1 MNATLNLAAIPSA
14 VNPDWPGIW
23 QRILADE
30 KLFRKMLRERKRL
43 GRGTFG
49 AVYEINGAAI
59 KIGCVRPEEAR
70 IQKWVY
76 ETYQRALPVWAY
88 VEEMPLPRAVTREV
102 CPEHDPLDSCAKGF
116 ALCHCSETMAVMVMP
131 LAAPVENISTRQYER
146 VIAPI
151 EKALETKFDFWW
163 EDFSRHLMH
172 WDGQIV
178 MSDFGDAE
186 EKYW

>member
-1 MNATLNLAAIPSA
+1 MNTTLNFVPVPST

-30 KLFRKMLRERKRL
+30 KLFKKMLHQRKRL

-49 AVYEINGAAI
+49 AVYEIHGAAV
-59 KIGCVRPEEAR
+59 KIGCVLPEEAE
-70 IQKWVY
+70 IQQWVY

-102 CPEHDPLDSCAKGF
+102 CPEHDPLDSCAKGL

-131 LAAPVENISTRQYER
+131 LAAPVGEDISAQCRRMTTR
-146 VIAPI
+146 I
-151 EKALETKFDFWW
+151 EKALEKEFDFWW
-163 EDFSRHLMH
+163 EDYPRHLMR

-178 MSDFGDAE
+178 MSDFGVV